1 MVRKSVDIKS
11 SFPRYFF
18 GLAQFFHYL
27 FIFFFIFFYIFGL
40 GSYIWVVKPSH
51 FHCFF
56 LRTIKK
62 ELWRFPFTISKHFF
76 PSKCVFANHTLDI
89 FFPYF
94 FIERICLF
102 GKYDEKTNAYL
113 VRRKRVHIVQSKG
126 FITENSTLCKG
137 TGAGLLPGAITIIC

>member
-11 SFPRYFF
+11 SFPCYFL

-27 FIFFFIFFYIFGL
+27 FIFFFIFFLFFYGL
-40 GSYIWVVKPSH
+40 ASYIWVVKPSH
-51 FHCFF
+51 FHFF

-62 ELWRFPFTISKHFF
+62 ELRRFPFTISNHFF
-76 PSKCVFANHTLDI
+76 PSKCVFANHTLDV
-89 FFPYF
+89 FFCF

-137 TGAGLLPGAITIIC
+137 LGQDCCPAQLQLYAS